1 MDEAAK
7 AERGAV
13 GRCHTWQMAG
23 VGLDSWGVSTP
34 TCAGKDRSGVAE
46 TWSNLLHGDKKNLD
60 IHVSLSL
67 GC

>member
-13 GRCHTWQMAG
+13 GQCHTWQMTE

-34 TCAGKDRSGVAE
+34 ACAVKDRSGVAE
-46 TWSNLLHGDKKNLD
+46 TWSTLLHRDQKNLD
-60 IHVSLSL
+60 IHVPLSL
-67 GC
+67 RC